1 MGRWFSVIPGPAAWA
16 APGKLLEMMAGTT
29 AVGAPQVFAG
39 DAADS
44 LVLEENDTISTGAM
58 SQGSGPLSVEQV
70 RITRR
75 TRWGTECYPT
85 PAFVIQ

>member
-1 MGRWFSVIPGPAAWA
+1 MVLCDPWTRSLSR
-16 APGKLLEMMAGTT
+16 PGKLETMAGTT

-39 DAADS
+39 DDADP
-44 LVLEENDTISTGAM
+44 LVLKENDAISTGAM

-75 TRWGTECYPT
+75 TC
-85 PAFVIQ
+85 